1 MYYVTTPADGLM
13 SGTTTWVLCRS
24 FMWGENE
31 DDEGDRG
38 KPVDSF
44 TPFLADAEEPD
55 VSLLSITVGF
65 GSEFSGG
72 K

>member
-1 MYYVTTPADGLM
+1 MTTPADGLI
-13 SGTTTWVLCRS
+13 SGTTTWVPCSS
-24 FMWGENE
+24 FTCGENE
-31 DDEGDRG
+31 DDEGERG

-65 GSEFSGG
+65 GSEFSRGT
-72 K
+72 